1 MGGSSPQNCSGN
13 RFAFPVIGSVGQG
26 AGRLAV
32 DEPSFCQTAAK
43 YRRLLSLDEN
53 PDDCGH
59 FWLTLF

>member
-13 RFAFPVIGSVGQG
+13 RLAFPVIGRVGQG

-32 DEPSFCQTAAK
+32 DEPSLCPTAAQI
-43 YRRLLSLDEN
+43 SSAAISHEN